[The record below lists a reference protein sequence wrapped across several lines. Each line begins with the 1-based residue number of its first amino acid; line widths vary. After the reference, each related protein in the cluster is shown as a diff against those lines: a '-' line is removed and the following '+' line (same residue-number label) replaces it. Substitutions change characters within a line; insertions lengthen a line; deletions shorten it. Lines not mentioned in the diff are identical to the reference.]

1 METHITYYEYECGQP
16 CTPNGCCGH
25 ETDIP
30 VAIEINGFT
39 LVLMG
44 DQDDLSFLND
54 KRQLDHWTRTVEAI
68 CAAVKAVPS
77 VEPNMELPTALDND
91 GMTLLDGN

>member
-1 METHITYYEYECGQP
+1 M
-16 CTPNGCCGH
+16 
-25 ETDIP
+25 TDIP
-30 VAIEINGFT
+30 VAITINGFT

-44 DQDDLSFLND
+44 DQDDLSFMHD

-68 CAAVKAVPS
+68 CEAVKAAPS
-77 VEPNMELPTALDND
+77 VEPNMELPTAPDGE